1 MSAQIIVLADRRSD
15 RSDAQPLDASAASGD
30 AELGTLAD
38 CVAMAD
44 PYGLVA
50 AVRALAANMERMR
63 GRSAEMQMADPSPS
77 DRARAVVS
85 EGDTIAEAVE
95 KLGDVG
101 AFFVCV

>member
-1 MSAQIIVLADRRSD
+1 MSAQIIVLADRRPD
-15 RSDAQPLDASAASGD
+15 RSDAHSPDTSAASGD
-30 AELGTLAD
+30 AELGTVAD

-50 AVRALAANMERMR
+50 AVRALAANMELMR
-63 GRSAEMQMADPSPS
+63 GRSAEMRAADPSPT
-77 DRARAVVS
+77 DGARVAVG
-85 EGDTIAEAVE
+85 EGDTIAEVVE